1 MPGENTPQPW
11 CQACFYLGKPGVG
24 CAGAARHLLTFLP
37 PCILFY
43 SYFISILFIFY
54 FVMCCIIFSSFLLS
68 FPLSFFALSF
78 FILLLSLFFFILFHF
93 IILLLFFKGHLPGL
107 WVISCS
113 GSHRNEGGRKGS
125 GCRGAFRAP
134 WDPPALPSLALGA
147 GGTKMAKLLA
157 GVF

>member
-43 SYFISILFIFY
+43 SYLIPILFLFY
-54 FVMCCIIFSSFLLS
+54 SYFILILLCIVFSSFLLRS
-68 FPLSFFALSF
+68 FLLRPFLLH
-78 FILLLSLFFFILFHF
+78 FIILFFLILFHF
-93 IILLLFFKGHLPGL
+93 IILYFFKGHLPGL

-134 WDPPALPSLALGA
+134 WDPPVLPSLALGA